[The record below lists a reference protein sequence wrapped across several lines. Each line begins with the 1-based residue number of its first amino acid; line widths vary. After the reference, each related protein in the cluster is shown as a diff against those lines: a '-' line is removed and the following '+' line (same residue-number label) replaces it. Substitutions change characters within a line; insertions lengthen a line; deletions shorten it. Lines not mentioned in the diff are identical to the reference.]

1 MQIIIKFKLISLLN
15 YATNKTKNKESPQQ
29 FWLKTA
35 RSYNLLFAFII
46 FGFMRCSNNLAGIE
60 SAIQVLSYMP
70 SMQDSLNMT

>member
-35 RSYNLLFAFII
+35 RSYNLLFASFDWIVRLFQQSGILFSFHHFIS
-46 FGFMRCSNNLAGIE
+46 RVS
-60 SAIQVLSYMP
+60 
-70 SMQDSLNMT
+70 